1 MPTYSLGSEDPRY
14 RHTDGI
20 PNPAVYAVMNFIS
33 PTNLIPGGRVIATG
47 GDVQQVAPAALAIFR
62 DVLRARPD
70 LAPEAVLLVYRQS
83 QMTPVLT
90 IGPLDLDMGE
100 AA

>member
-1 MPTYSLGSEDPRY
+1 
-14 RHTDGI
+14 
-20 PNPAVYAVMNFIS
+20 MNFVS
-33 PTNLIPGGRVIATG
+33 PMNMIPGGRVIATG